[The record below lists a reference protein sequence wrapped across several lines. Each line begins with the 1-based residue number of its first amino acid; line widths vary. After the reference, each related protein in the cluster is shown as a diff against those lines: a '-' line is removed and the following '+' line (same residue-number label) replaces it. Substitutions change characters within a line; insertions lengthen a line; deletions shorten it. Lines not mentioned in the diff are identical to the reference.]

1 MKYSLPK
8 IRSLHLLA
16 LCALGC
22 GLYSPAYAIVVQPH
36 ELPGSVLPERQSA
49 ALAQPSS
56 TNPQALPPLPKPKNE
71 AAPSLGPAAATIKFK
86 LNRINLSG
94 EHVYTEAQISDLY
107 KDKIGKTISVAELQQ
122 IVQDITNFYRNNGY
136 ILSRAVLPPQHVAN
150 GIVNVQIIE
159 GYIDKVTVVGVP
171 EGSRYMVQAYG
182 NQISS
187 IRPLKLDKMEQ
198 VLLLANEIPGVQVK
212 AVLEPSK
219 SNVGASDL
227 NLVAQM
233 KTFSA
238 YVSYD
243 DYGTRYIGP
252 QQISVG
258 GEGDSLFRSGDSTQI
273 SAVNTTRGKELRY
286 FGLVHSTPL
295 GLKGTR
301 LSVSG
306 NTSITHPEYVLDPL
320 KINGIADTF
329 NATITWPIIRSRTH
343 NLSLDA
349 GLNYVDS
356 WVTNFQPSQ
365 PLYTDH
371 LRTFRFGG
379 NFDMADSYNGNNALM
394 LHVEQG
400 LPILGAT
407 PESMSESGK
416 VSRVGGSGHFT
427 RVNAQITR
435 LQQFGA
441 SRYSAFFIAQ
451 GQYAMEPLL
460 ATEQFAYGGAQQA
473 LGRGYDPAEII
484 GDRGAAASLELRM
497 NIAPEKMFLQ
507 AMQLYVFYDSGVIWN
522 LKNVPDQKRKQS
534 ATSTGVGSRFFFTK
548 NVSGNFLIA
557 QPLTRNVNA
566 MEIIGRGRTPR
577 MFFSITASV

>member
-1 MKYSLPK
+1 MRYSLRK
-8 IRSLHLLA
+8 IRSLRSVA
-16 LCALGC
+16 LCVLAC
-22 GLYSPAYAIVVQPH
+22 FFYSSAYAIVVQPQ

-49 ALAQPSS
+49 TLSQPVSS
-56 TNPQALPPLPKPKNE
+56 NPQALPPLPKQKNE

-86 LNRINLSG
+86 LNRIELTG
-94 EHVYTEAQISDLY
+94 EHVYTEAQLATLY
-107 KDKIGKTISVAELQQ
+107 QDKIGKTISVAELQQ
-122 IVQDITNFYRNNGY
+122 IVQDITNYYRNNGY

-150 GIVNVQIIE
+150 GVVKIEIIE

-171 EGSRYMVQAYG
+171 EGARYIVQAYG

-187 IRPLKLDKMEQ
+187 IRPLQLNKMEQ
-198 VLLLANEIPGVQVK
+198 ILLLANELPGVQVK

-219 SNVGASDL
+219 SNVGASNL
-227 NLVAQM
+227 NLVAQT
-233 KTFSA
+233 KTFSG
-238 YVSYD
+238 YISYD

-252 QQISVG
+252 QQISLG
-258 GEGDSLFRSGDSTQI
+258 AEGDSLFRAGDSTQL
-273 SAVNTTRGKELRY
+273 SVVNTTRGKELRY

-295 GLKGTR
+295 GEHGTR

-306 NTSITHPEYVLDPL
+306 NTSITHPEFVLDPL

-329 NATITWPIIRSRTH
+329 NATVTWPIIRSRTH

-349 GLNYVDS
+349 GFNYIDS
-356 WVTNFQPSQ
+356 WVTDFQPSR

-379 NFDMADSYNGNNALM
+379 NFDMADSYNGNNAFM
-394 LHVEQG
+394 LHLEQG
-400 LPILGAT
+400 LPVLGAT
-407 PESMSESGK
+407 PESMAESGK

-427 RVNAQITR
+427 RLNAQLTR

-451 GQYAMEPLL
+451 SQYACEPLL

-473 LGRGYDPAEII
+473 LGRAYDPAELI
-484 GDRGAAASLELRM
+484 GDRGFAASLELRM
-497 NIAPEKMFLQ
+497 NLSPEKMFLQ
-507 AMQLYVFYDSGVIWN
+507 AMQLYVFYDSGIIWN
-522 LKNVPDQKRKQS
+522 MKRVADQKRKQS
-534 ATSTGVGSRFFFTK
+534 ATSTGIGSRFFFTK

-566 MEIIGRGRTPR
+566 LEIIGRGRNPR
-577 MFFSITASV
+577 AFFSITVSV